1 MTPPIHC
8 VSPEYRSGKCRLT
21 CGIGFYSGGDGDC
34 AGGMTFG
41 LNPNSTES
49 EAQFQNAAE
58 AEASTAA
65 KNKSS
70 GGGTSTGVKVGVSIG
85 VILFA
90 LLVFAALGAFFLHR
104 RRQARSSM
112 PPGYETAAELDF
124 DGSELKGYGAE
135 MKPPV
140 PAKNY
145 ELSTTRAEPRHE
157 LDTPVVELPGSRFNE
172 HVDGSPPGNERTF
185 YSE

>member
-1 MTPPIHC
+1 M
-8 VSPEYRSGKCRLT
+8 RGLT
-21 CGIGFYSGGDGDC
+21 FSIGFYSGGDGDC
-34 AGGMTFG
+34 ASGMTFG
-41 LNPNSTES
+41 LNPNSTET

-58 AEASTAA
+58 AQASATA

-70 GGGTSTGVKVGVSIG
+70 GGGTSTGVKIGVSIG

-112 PPGYETAAELDF
+112 PPGYETAAELDL
-124 DGSELKGYGAE
+124 DASEPKGYGPAE

-145 ELSTTRAEPRHE
+145 ELSTSRADSRHE
-157 LDTPVVELPGSRFNE
+157 LASPAVELPGSKFSE
-172 HVDGSPPGNERTF
+172 HVDEPPLAHERTF
-185 YSE
+185 YTE